1 MQFSEEISWHE
12 TSRCFSA
19 FDTETCC
26 EVGWNVMQIH
36 SLPSEKKRRELQS
49 HLQRLHRL
57 KHPNIVQSR
66 AAWLDDSKKL
76 VIRIY
81 DLFTGGSVA
90 EVMKR
95 GRLPTRRV
103 VRQWSLDILKG
114 LAYLHA
120 QSPPILVKSLST
132 DSIVLDN
139 CSGEVKLAEYGLDCC
154 FVNLESFTA
163 GKDYSAPEMYFD
175 QITPAV
181 DVYSFGLC
189 LLEIVTQERP
199 YLESPSLSCTVK
211 RKLNGVL
218 PMSLDKLQD
227 PQVKDLIQLCLSP
240 YENRPT
246 VADLLTHQ
254 LFAEVDEKLDCLP
267 IKMAQKPTIHEIAL
281 SLPVT
286 VQAGGQVVVEFK
298 YQPFEDTPDS
308 VARQLTESL
317 GLPTSQVIKLASE
330 IRKLVAIEDSKLIT
344 SSLQLLGAVRENLGG
359 RKSSLLEFEPV
370 VSLIPISIRLLIPGF
385 STPCR
390 VDFSYILNVDKPDV
404 VANELIHELKL
415 TQTSQPCIEDEVRR
429 LVRTKQKV
437 SVGLQTQEED
447 LTTTDPSECSSPYA
461 DAGLSNDD
469 CSSPSSSSSDTETQI
484 WKRNKREKWSSKGK
498 LLRTEPKEIDLQ
510 AQSKL

>member
-1 MQFSEEISWHE
+1 
-12 TSRCFSA
+12 
-19 FDTETCC
+19 
-26 EVGWNVMQIH
+26 MQIH

-57 KHPNIVQSR
+57 KHPNIVRSK
-66 AAWLDDSKKL
+66 AAWLDDAKQL

-90 EVMKR
+90 EVIKR

-103 VRQWSLDILKG
+103 VRQWSLGVLKG

-139 CSGEVKLAEYGLDCC
+139 YSGEVKLAEYGLDCC

-227 PQVKDLIQLCLSP
+227 LQVKDLIQLCLGP
-240 YENRPT
+240 CEERPT
-246 VADLLTHQ
+246 AADLVMHQ
-254 LFAEVDEKLDCLP
+254 FFAEVDDKLDCLP
-267 IKMAQKPTIHEIAL
+267 VRMAQKHMTHEIAL

-286 VQAGGQVVVEFK
+286 VQAGEQVVVEFK
-298 YQPFEDTPDS
+298 YRPIEDTPDS
-308 VARQLTESL
+308 VARLLTESL

-330 IRKLVAIEDSKLIT
+330 IRKLVAKEDSKLIT
-344 SSLQLLGAVRENLGG
+344 SSLQLIGAVSETLVR

-370 VSLIPISIRLLIPGF
+370 DSLIPISIRLLIPGF

-415 TQTSQPCIEDEVRR
+415 TQSSRPFIEDEVRR

-447 LTTTDPSECSSPYA
+447 LTTTNPSECSSTYA

-469 CSSPSSSSSDTETQI
+469 CSPYDTSSCPSDTETPDFV
-484 WKRNKREKWSSKGK
+484 RNRREVGPLKGK
-498 LLRTEPKEIDLQ
+498 LLRSEPKVINLLQ
-510 AQSKL
+510 ALSKL